1 MIEENIYKFQPLKE
15 SLTKSLQ
22 EKYTQL
28 LNDIPVYN
36 YDEVLNQLTLNLSL
50 PFLRSNFYEIKVFL
64 EYEKKI
70 KDLRSQI
77 IVVLSNELYSGLT
90 KFENIDKVNNL
101 SAILQDLGNICL
113 KYSTTENLKFNLQM
127 LIDTFLNS
135 ALGILNSELRE

>member
-1 MIEENIYKFQPLKE
+1 MSPNYQLLKE

-36 YDEVLNQLTLNLSL
+36 YDEILNQLTLNLSL
-50 PFLRSNFYEIKVFL
+50 PFLRTNFYEIKAFL

-77 IVVLSNELYSGLT
+77 VVVLSNELYSGLT
-90 KFENIDKVNNL
+90 KFENVGKVNNL
-101 SAILQDLGNICL
+101 SAVLQDLGNICL
-113 KYSTTENLKFNLQM
+113 RYSTTENLKFNLQM